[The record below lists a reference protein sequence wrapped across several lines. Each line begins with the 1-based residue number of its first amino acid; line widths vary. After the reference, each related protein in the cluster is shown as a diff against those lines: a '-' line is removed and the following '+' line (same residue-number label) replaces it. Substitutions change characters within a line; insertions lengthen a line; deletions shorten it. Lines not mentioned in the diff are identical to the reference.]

1 MSELQRT
8 PEWHISR
15 LGCLTGSR
23 IADALD
29 YTKKGEGAK
38 RINYRLEMLSER
50 LTGLK
55 TEFYVNQAMQW
66 GIDQENAAK
75 EAYEAETGELV
86 IEVGFIRHPILDWAG
101 ASPDGLI
108 GNDGLVEIKCP
119 NTTTHLSTILTGEI
133 AEKYKL
139 QMTWQL
145 LCTQRKWCDFVSFD
159 PRFPEEL
166 QLYITRYTPSAEE
179 LLSVDMQA
187 KEFLESVELLSNK
200 LTKA

>member
-8 PEWHISR
+8 PEWHLSR

-23 IADALD
+23 IADAMD

-38 RINYRLEMLSER
+38 RINYRLELLAER
-50 LTGLK
+50 LTGIA
-55 TEFYVNQAMQW
+55 TPFFVNQAMQW
-66 GIDQENAAK
+66 GIDTENAAR

-159 PRFPEEL
+159 PRLPEEL
-166 QLYITRYTPSAEE
+166 QLYITRYKPSAEE